1 VLKPN
6 DEYGGK
12 GVYIGWTMNQQE
24 WEAALAEATRSSF
37 VVQEKVALDKEP
49 FPYLTDNGGL
59 EIVQLAAD
67 LDPYIYD
74 TDTQGILTRL
84 SAQALLNVT
93 AGTGSVTCTMLVE
106 PK

>member
-1 VLKPN
+1 MTQL
-6 DEYGGK
+6 
-12 GVYIGWTMNQQE
+12 
-24 WEAALAEATRSSF
+24 ALS
-37 VVQEKVALDKEP
+37 P
-49 FPYLTDNGGL
+49 
-59 EIVQLAAD
+59 QLAAD
-67 LDPYIYD
+67 LDPYLYD